1 MKFKFLTEPA
11 FLIEPDKML
20 VIADLHIGVE
30 HAMLERGITI
40 PSQFERLKERL
51 EKIIKQTKAKHLVI
65 LGDVK
70 HDVKKISI
78 QEFRE
83 IPDFFNY
90 FSNIKVSIVKGNHD
104 GNIEKLVPRGVD
116 VYDTKGFVYDKF
128 AFIHGQAWPTASA
141 LNAEYIF
148 MGHIHPAI
156 EFLTDNVRSVEH
168 CWVRCKINQKVFEKK
183 YGKTC
188 KLKEAIIV
196 PTFNHLTGGVA
207 FNSKTFKPN
216 DPLLNSGAIDLKTA
230 EIYLLDG
237 TYLGSLQNLKP
248 K

>member
-1 MKFKFLTEPA
+1 MRLKFLTEPA
-11 FLIEPDKML
+11 LLIEPDKIL
-20 VIADLHIGVE
+20 AIADLHIGIE
-30 HAMLERGITI
+30 QILLEEGITI

-90 FSNIKVSIVKGNHD
+90 FSNIKISVVKGNHD
-104 GNIEKLVPRGVD
+104 GDIEKLVPRGID
-116 VYDTKGFVYDKF
+116 VYDSKGFVYKNF
-128 AFIHGQAWPTASA
+128 AFTHGQAWLSQSA
-141 LNAEYIF
+141 LDAEYIF
-148 MGHIHPAI
+148 MGHIHPMV
-156 EFLTDNVRSVEH
+156 EFWTDSIRTTEH
-168 CWVRCKINQKVFEKK
+168 CWVRCKINKKVLEKK
-183 YGKTC
+183 YGRKC
-188 KLKEAIIV
+188 NLKEAIIV

-207 FNSKTFKPN
+207 FNSKTFKPS
-216 DPLLNSGAIDLKTA
+216 DPMIRSGAIDLKTA
-230 EIYLLDG
+230 EIFLLDG
-237 TYLGSLQNLKP
+237 TYLGNLKNLKP